1 MAPPYHGEGR
11 LTIGQR
17 GGSPEGLYESSSP
30 VGIDRRDGEA
40 LLLFFLIALLLASLG
55 LVIRAVLQGPA
66 SMTSVPPAR
75 RLDMVLALA
84 GFGAALFTSASLI
97 VLPIYTTVRVSE
109 SSDPSDGIGPV
120 VEEAGQT
127 LLEVNGPQVLV
138 PLAVPVALAAAP
150 LAFPYS
156 RWRRVIQATAATLV
170 SIFVVITGF
179 SIGMAY
185 LPSAV
190 LLFAAAALKTRN
202 PGAG

>member
-1 MAPPYHGEGR
+1 M
-11 LTIGQR
+11 
-17 GGSPEGLYESSSP
+17 
-30 VGIDRRDGEA
+30 
-40 LLLFFLIALLLASLG
+40 LFFLIALVLASLG

-170 SIFVVITGF
+170 STFVVITGF